1 MKIKILVT
9 AIAFILLIGPVSIT
23 FAQTTAFNFQGRL
36 NDGSSPANG
45 RYDLQF
51 KLFDSIT
58 GGSPIG
64 PTNERFGLTLVNGVF
79 STTLDY
85 GASAYG
91 GGFRFLEIGVKPFNS
106 PNGYVVLGARQQ
118 IMSVPLA
125 VRSTSA
131 ANADTAAS
139 AVFAETA
146 TTAGLAQNSLALGG
160 FPPGSYV
167 RINVPNAGNVVADG
181 LASNNLLHAQG
192 NATQG
197 AVSNGFPKMMLAITA
212 NGVPAR
218 CYNGVTGAATDSC
231 GLVDIGVDIPNTGA
245 YTIVFP
251 FNVSN
256 RFWLVSNNELPD
268 VTDALTAT
276 VLPVGNNPNALKVR
290 TFRDGTPTPLPF
302 HLFVF

>member
-1 MKIKILVT
+1 MKLIVPVIYILAVMS
-9 AIAFILLIGPVSIT
+9 VKSIV
-23 FAQTTAFNFQGRL
+23 AQTTSFNFQGRL

-45 RYDLQF
+45 QYDLQF
-51 KLFDSIT
+51 KLWDAIT
-58 GGSPIG
+58 AGGQIG
-64 PTNERFGLTLVNGVF
+64 PTLSRPGLTLVNGVF
-79 STTLDY
+79 STTLDW

-131 ANADTAAS
+131 ANADTA
-139 AVFAETA
+139 

-160 FPPGSYV
+160 FPLGSYV

-218 CYNGVTGAATDSC
+218 CYNGVTGAATDLC
-231 GLVDIGVDIPNTGA
+231 GLVDIGVDIPNVGA

-256 RFWLVSNNELPD
+256 RFWLVSNNEVPD